1 MLRIIR
7 SNEAISPVIGMAL
20 ILGIVVTAVGIIYS
34 VEMPKIESA
43 REQAQM
49 ENMRSNFLTLQTDI
63 RDLVQSPST
72 GRVTKMQ
79 VEAGSIGAYAA
90 GSKNGTGYVRYI
102 ASDNIIAYE
111 NGAVFAKY
119 AGNDYAEVISD
130 PIMYVDVDSD
140 TNITHV
146 YIHTIRLNG
155 SKSVAG
161 TGPAEFA
168 LRRGPTEPYKDENN
182 VSLTNVPM
190 TNVSFIISSTF
201 YRGWEEYFQEIL
213 ASTALDEGAGDYNV
227 TSLDENVTISIEGKN
242 HTMEEHDL
250 LLYAVKTEVIIS

>member
-1 MLRIIR
+1 MLRIIK

-43 REQAQM
+43 KEEAQL

-79 VEAGSIGAYAA
+79 LEAGSIGAYAA
-90 GSKNGTGYVRYI
+90 GSANGTGYIRYI
-102 ASDNIIAYE
+102 AGDDIIAYE

-119 AGNDYAEVISD
+119 AGGNDYAEVISD
-130 PIMYVDVDSD
+130 PIMYVDVDD
-140 TNITHV
+140 DNVTHV
-146 YIHTIRLNG
+146 YIHAITLNG

-168 LRRGPTEPYKDENN
+168 LTQGKHTKKHDNVETNN
-182 VSLTNVPM
+182 LIFHIN
-190 TNVSFIISSTF
+190 STF
-201 YRGWEEYFQEIL
+201 YRGWEEYFREIFAYADL
-213 ASTALDEGAGDYNV
+213 EEGPLNNSDCNVSTSDE
-227 TSLDENVTISIEGKN
+227 DESVTIFIEGKEWSGDEYDI
-242 HTMEEHDL
+242 T
-250 LLYAVKTEVIIS
+250 LYYVKTEVIVS